1 MAEDKTQLAEDRTDL
16 AEDRTVLANERTYG
30 GWMRTGF
37 AAVALGVGFNALFE
51 RMEPAWIPKGIA
63 TTFLLIA
70 IFIFVSAE
78 RRSVKIMERLHTHK
92 VTTFG
97 LGNLRIL
104 SIGAIAATLALVAAL
119 WLVKMKSGGGG

>member
-16 AEDRTVLANERTYG
+16 AEDRTVLANERTFG

-51 RMEPAWIPKGIA
+51 RMQPEWIPKAIA
-63 TTFLLIA
+63 TAFLTIA

-78 RRSVKIMERLHTHK
+78 RRSLKIMERLHTHK

-97 LGNLRIL
+97 LGNLRVLTL
-104 SIGAIAATLALVAAL
+104 SAIAATIALVAAI
-119 WLVKMKSGGGG
+119 WLAKMKGGG